1 MNFIFFTMEEEITV
15 VLNTAYS
22 GKAKYIISGDRH
34 LLALKEFKGIKIVT
48 VNEMLKLLKQKRVT
62 AQ

>member
-1 MNFIFFTMEEEITV
+1 MEEEITV